1 MSVDTL
7 QNTTHRFSD
16 VAGEPCIML
25 APIEGFN
32 IKPLV
37 TLEEATEPLYNI
49 VPRVGTYV
57 YIVKERAK
65 NPVDDLSVD
74 ESASIALY
82 TMEWEPYTESLYYI
96 LNQTL
101 RNEDRKSLKQ
111 WFLYLKLIFTAL
123 SRLSSVNVTVYR
135 GVKDIIESEHE
146 KYKVGERLVWW
157 GFSSCSTSRQISED
171 DHFLGQ
177 TGIRTLF
184 IIDCMKGKD
193 IRNHSYFK
201 KENELLLLP
210 ATQIEVIRYEQQ
222 ENNIHVIHL
231 EEIESPYVLLEPV
244 SSEKEIPDVKKTST
258 WTSKILTPL
267 VSNIKLERNRNTKL
281 NECIQRCK
289 PQAAAYLNG
298 SNLTQSDLKIVVQ
311 QVMIDKQCRT
321 LFLRE
326 SKITAEGT
334 YIISEALRDND
345 TLEGL
350 FLAQN
355 QIDDDGTKYLARA
368 LSGDNNSTLKELSL
382 SHNGITDQGIQYLAK
397 MLESNETLT
406 HLWLASNKITDQG
419 LEILC
424 QVLLQKNKTLQ
435 VLSLEWNKFAN
446 DTNLTIL
453 VDMLKK
459 NQSLTTLNL
468 ENCKLPKSRIE
479 ELKRLVKTK
488 KNFELLIH

>member
-123 SRLSSVNVTVYR
+123 SRLPSVNVTVYR

-146 KYKVGERLVWW
+146 KYKVGKRLVWW
-157 GFSSCSTSRQISED
+157 GFSSCSAIRDVFET
-171 DHFLGQ
+171 DHFLEQ
-177 TGIRTLF
+177 SGIRTLF
-184 IIDCMKGKD
+184 IIDSIRGKD
-193 IRNHSYFK
+193 IRNHSYFR
-201 KENELLLLP
+201 KENEIILLP
-210 ATQIEVIRYEQQ
+210 ATQVEVIRYEQQ
-222 ENNIHVIHL
+222 ENNLHVIHL

-244 SSEKEIPDVKKTST
+244 SSEKEIPDVKKPST
-258 WTSKILTPL
+258 WTSKVRTAIIFPT
-267 VSNIKLERNRNTKL
+267 IIARYRTAQL

-298 SNLTQSDLKIVVQ
+298 RRLSKSDLETVVQ
-311 QVMIDKQCRT
+311 QVMIDKQCQA

-326 SKITAEGT
+326 SKITAEGA
-334 YIISEALRDND
+334 YIISEALRENYS
-345 TLEGL
+345 LERL
-350 FLAQN
+350 FLN
-355 QIDDDGTKYLARA
+355 HNKIGDDGTKYLAR
-368 LSGDNNSTLKELSL
+368 
-382 SHNGITDQGIQYLAK
+382 
-397 MLESNETLT
+397 
-406 HLWLASNKITDQG
+406 
-419 LEILC
+419 
-424 QVLLQKNKTLQ
+424 
-435 VLSLEWNKFAN
+435 
-446 DTNLTIL
+446 
-453 VDMLKK
+453 
-459 NQSLTTLNL
+459 
-468 ENCKLPKSRIE
+468 
-479 ELKRLVKTK
+479 
-488 KNFELLIH
+488 

>member
-1 MSVDTL
+1 
-7 QNTTHRFSD
+7 
-16 VAGEPCIML
+16 
-25 APIEGFN
+25 
-32 IKPLV
+32 
-37 TLEEATEPLYNI
+37 
-49 VPRVGTYV
+49 
-57 YIVKERAK
+57 
-65 NPVDDLSVD
+65 
-74 ESASIALY
+74 
-82 TMEWEPYTESLYYI
+82 
-96 LNQTL
+96 
-101 RNEDRKSLKQ
+101 
-111 WFLYLKLIFTAL
+111 
-123 SRLSSVNVTVYR
+123 RLPSVNVTVYR

-146 KYKVGERLVWW
+146 KYKVGKRLVWW
-157 GFSSCSTSRQISED
+157 GFSSCSAIRDVFET
-171 DHFLGQ
+171 DHFLEQ
-177 TGIRTLF
+177 SGIRTLF
-184 IIDCMKGKD
+184 IIDSIRGKD
-193 IRNHSYFK
+193 IRNHSYFR
-201 KENELLLLP
+201 KENEIILLP
-210 ATQIEVIRYEQQ
+210 ATQVEVIRYEQQ
-222 ENNIHVIHL
+222 ENNLHVIHL

-326 SKITAEGT
+326 SEITAEGT

-406 HLWLASNKITDQG
+406 HLWLGSNKITDQG
-419 LEILC
+419 LELLC
-424 QVLLQKNKTLQ
+424 EVLMQKNKTLQ
-435 VLSLEWNKFAN
+435 VLSLECNKFRN
-446 DTNLTIL
+446 DTSVTIL
-453 VDMLKK
+453 VDMIQK
-459 NQSLTTLNL
+459 NQSLTILNL
-468 ENCKLPKSRIE
+468 ENCKLPKSGIKK
-479 ELKRLVKTK
+479 LKYLAKTK
-488 KNFELLIH
+488 KNYELLMSL